1 MNAWLT
7 VGLLQTVFVALV
19 FARRARAGAA
29 SVWLFA
35 WLAVAFA
42 HQLSIYASF
51 AHPEAAPRALAIG
64 LGLLAFL
71 HGPLAF
77 GYVAA
82 FLPAGALSRTAPLHL
97 APFFL
102 IWGVALFI
110 DAATPGVV
118 VDPTLGVTTFEDAA
132 GAVIGW
138 PSWMMALSGGFYPLV
153 SLVLLRRARPE
164 LLASRSDYSAV
175 NFRWLHVW
183 VFGHI
188 VAFAAIFA
196 AQLIFSTRTAMPMA
210 SWVLAAEVF
219 YLGAFG
225 VWGVETGARARP
237 GARAP
242 RIEKASVEQDA
253 ARLTDFMA
261 KAGLYRKPGLTLL
274 ELSEASGL
282 SQPTITS
289 AVKHAGYKH
298 FFDFVNSFRCEEVK
312 ARLDRD
318 PPTGETLLSIAYEAG
333 FNSKSAFNRVF
344 KHHVGVSP
352 SAYRNRRPTS

>member
-1 MNAWLT
+1 MDAWLT
-7 VGLLQTVFVALV
+7 VGLLQTAFVALV
-19 FARRARAGAA
+19 FARRATAAPA

-35 WLAVAFA
+35 WLAAAFA
-42 HQLSIYASF
+42 HQFSIYMSY
-51 AHPEAAPRALAIG
+51 AHPEVLPRTLAVG
-64 LGLLAFL
+64 LGLLPFL

-102 IWGVALFI
+102 IWGAALFI
-110 DAATPGVV
+110 DAANPAGVS
-118 VDPTLGVTTFEDAA
+118 VDPTLGVTTFDGAT
-132 GAVIGW
+132 GAVISW
-138 PSWMMALSGGFYPLV
+138 PSWMMALSGGLYPLV
-153 SLVLLRRARPE
+153 SLVLLRRARPA

-175 NFRWLHVW
+175 NFRWLHIW

-188 VAFAAIFA
+188 AAFAAIFA
-196 AQLIFSTRTAMPMA
+196 AQLMFSTRTAMPMA

-225 VWGVETGARARP
+225 VWSVDTGARARP
-237 GARAP
+237 ARAE
-242 RIEKASVEQDA
+242 RVERESVEQDA
-253 ARLTDFMA
+253 ALLKAFMEKA
-261 KAGLYRKPGLTLL
+261 KPYRKPGLTLL

-282 SQPTITS
+282 SQPTITA
-289 AVKHAGYKH
+289 AVKRAGYRH

-318 PPTGETLLSIAYEAG
+318 PPPGETLLSIAYEAG

-352 SAYRNRRPTS
+352 SEYRNRRETS